1 MVKFKTV
8 LKIYLIIFI
17 SLIFLT
23 SCAQERAR
31 EDVNTDP
38 YQVIHSD
45 ERRSWS
51 FDAATMELVEDEE
64 LGISYINVW
73 IKVEYNEP
81 VPSGGIDIMLWHLD
95 TNVKQYKIS
104 DSYAYNIC
112 DGALVE
118 S

>member
-1 MVKFKTV
+1 
-8 LKIYLIIFI
+8 
-17 SLIFLT
+17 
-23 SCAQERAR
+23 
-31 EDVNTDP
+31 
-38 YQVIHSD
+38 
-45 ERRSWS
+45 
-51 FDAATMELVEDEE
+51 MELVEDEE